1 MSYTILSN
9 LKTPNFILNEWG
21 HEITDKYCTYD
32 GLKVDDS
39 SKSCKLCGYVY
50 CIDHLLPQRHK
61 CTMLQNVE
69 YVKAES
75 FQKDPEPLIPNPSK
89 RIPVDASSLV
99 GPNVEKVSVVA
110 APALDAS
117 YWLSDCLKDAQNV
130 IVEFHDER
138 PDDQNFADCAKF
150 FASKSF
156 GVKIQNNGNASGDIN
171 LIRDLPSQ
179 PSYKICIHDVF
190 QDDTRDNRRMVTIIL
205 IHQLLHAIHPS
216 RIHDSVPAQKGIN
229 KMEHDIAN
237 RARYHDALLN
247 LESLHQ
253 SGKVS
258 ICNV

>member
-1 MSYTILSN
+1 
-9 LKTPNFILNEWG
+9 
-21 HEITDKYCTYD
+21 
-32 GLKVDDS
+32 
-39 SKSCKLCGYVY
+39 
-50 CIDHLLPQRHK
+50 
-61 CTMLQNVE
+61 MLQNVE

-75 FQKDPEPLIPNPSK
+75 FQKNPEQLIPDQSK
-89 RIPVDASSLV
+89 GTTVDTSSLV
-99 GPNVEKVSVVA
+99 GVNVEKVSVVA
-110 APALDAS
+110 APTLDAP

-138 PDDQNFADCAKF
+138 PDDSNFADCAKF

-156 GVKIQNNGNASGDIN
+156 GVKIQNNGNASGDID

-179 PSYKICIHDVF
+179 PSYKICINDAF

-216 RIHDSVPAQKGIN
+216 RMHDSIPAQKGIN
-229 KMEHDIAN
+229 KMEYDVAN

-247 LESLHQ
+247 LESMHQ

-258 ICNV
+258 LCNV

>member
-1 MSYTILSN
+1 
-9 LKTPNFILNEWG
+9 
-21 HEITDKYCTYD
+21 
-32 GLKVDDS
+32 
-39 SKSCKLCGYVY
+39 
-50 CIDHLLPQRHK
+50 
-61 CTMLQNVE
+61 MLQNVE

-75 FQKDPEPLIPNPSK
+75 FQKDPEPLISNPAK
-89 RIPVDASSLV
+89 VTTVDTSSLA
-99 GPNVEKVSVVA
+99 GSNVEKVSVVA

-138 PDDQNFADCAKF
+138 PDDSNFADCAKF

-179 PSYKICIHDVF
+179 PSYKICIHDAF

-216 RIHDSVPAQKGIN
+216 RMHDSIPAQKGIN

-237 RARYHDALLN
+237 RSRYHDALLN

-253 SGKVS
+253 SGNLS
-258 ICNV
+258 PCNV

>member
-1 MSYTILSN
+1 
-9 LKTPNFILNEWG
+9 
-21 HEITDKYCTYD
+21 
-32 GLKVDDS
+32 
-39 SKSCKLCGYVY
+39 
-50 CIDHLLPQRHK
+50 
-61 CTMLQNVE
+61 MLQNVE

-75 FQKDPEPLIPNPSK
+75 FQQDQEPLIPSPSK
-89 RIPVDASSLV
+89 ESTVDESSLV
-99 GPNVEKVSVVA
+99 GSNIEKVSVVTT
-110 APALDAS
+110 PAVDSS
-117 YWLSDCLKDAQNV
+117 YWLSDCLKDAQNAL
-130 IVEFHDER
+130 VEFHDER
-138 PDDQNFADCAKF
+138 PDDSNFADCAKF

-179 PSYKICIHDVF
+179 PSYKIFVHDAF

-216 RIHDSVPAQKGIN
+216 RMHDSMPAQKGIN

-253 SGKVS
+253 SGKVNL
-258 ICNV
+258 CNV